1 METKSIELTAEE
13 AEALKVVLDYRK
25 ALRDG
30 LTEIEARV
38 ESKLLVKFPLSPKQL
53 GSKKG

>member
-13 AEALKVVLDYRK
+13 AEALREMIDYRK

-30 LTEIEARV
+30 LMDAEAKV
-38 ESKLLVKFPLSPKQL
+38 EAKLLAKFPLP
-53 GSKKG
+53 KKG